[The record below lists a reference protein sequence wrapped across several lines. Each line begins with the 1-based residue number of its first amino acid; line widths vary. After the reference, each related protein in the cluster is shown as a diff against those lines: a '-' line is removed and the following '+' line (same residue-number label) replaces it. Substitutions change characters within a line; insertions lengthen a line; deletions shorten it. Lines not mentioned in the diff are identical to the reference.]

1 MLTLALLWMIGQA
14 LQMTTG
20 YWVIWWIAAVFTGIQ
35 VINGIYKAG
44 KDAANKR
51 DLQTGGDPE
60 ICQLQAKQQ
69 KRTVVY

>member
-20 YWVIWWIAAVFTGIQ
+20 YWVIWWIAAVFTVIH

-51 DLQTGGDPE
+51 DL
-60 ICQLQAKQQ
+60 
-69 KRTVVY
+69 